1 MSNILD
7 MTFCVHCVTLENI
20 QVLYYITVEPT
31 MDEQCLWHHPNF
43 LLPLDWNITDI
54 DYVDISRLE
63 IMKHVQFEAY
73 CLMYI

>member
-1 MSNILD
+1 
-7 MTFCVHCVTLENI
+7 
-20 QVLYYITVEPT
+20 

-54 DYVDISRLE
+54 DYVDYVDISRLE

>member
-1 MSNILD
+1 
-7 MTFCVHCVTLENI
+7 
-20 QVLYYITVEPT
+20 